1 MTNEIRIFTKEEF
14 GEIRTFVS
22 DDGNVLFC
30 GNDVAKSLG
39 YVKPRNAIT
48 KYCKGASKQ
57 GILTNGGMQ
66 EVTFITEGDVYRLI
80 ARSKLPK
87 AQKFE
92 SWVFDEVLPS
102 IRNNGLYAIDELLD
116 NPDVLLDI
124 VLKLKEEREKRLE
137 LEEENV
143 QLSNVIAEQKPKI
156 EYFDTILQ
164 SPKALPITVI
174 AQDYGMTCQQM
185 NQLLKDLG
193 IQYLCGGSW
202 VLKSQYQGRGYT
214 DSETKKPNQHNN
226 QAFVHTKWTQKGR
239 LFLYEKLKNA
249 GYLPTIEQ

>member
-1 MTNEIRIFTKEEF
+1 MTNEIQVFTKEEF
-14 GEIRTFVS
+14 GEIRTVEK
-22 DDGNVLFC
+22 DGKILFC
-30 GNDVAKSLG
+30 GNDIANVLG
-39 YVKPRNAIT
+39 YKNQRDALIRYCRGVVKLDTPT
-48 KYCKGASKQ
+48 ES
-57 GILTNGGMQ
+57 GIQSMN
-66 EVTFITEGDVYRLI
+66 FITEGDIYRLI
-80 ARSKLPK
+80 VHSKLPK
-87 AQKFE
+87 AQEFE

-102 IRNNGLYAIDELLD
+102 IRNNGLYAIDELLE

-124 VLKLKEEREKRLE
+124 VLKLKEEREKRME
-137 LEEENV
+137 LEQENI
-143 QLSNVIAEQKPKI
+143 QLANVVAEQEPKV

-174 AQDYGMTCQQM
+174 AQDYGMTCQRM

-214 DSETKKPNQHNN
+214 DSETKNQQNN

-249 GYLPTIEQ
+249 GYLPMIEQ